1 MHIAGIMSAMSEA
14 PANLPPTE
22 ANARAVAGLS
32 QCDVRTARRYLEG
45 EPIKGAALRERLALA
60 ANKVRAMNAESPK

>member
-1 MHIAGIMSAMSEA
+1 MSEA
-14 PANLPPTE
+14 PSALPPTE

-45 EPIKGAALRERLALA
+45 KAVKGAALRERLVLA
-60 ANKVRAMNAESPK
+60 ANKVRAMNASDSK